1 MPKRNTPSHA
11 VRVNRIRVAYW
22 YCRLKLTYRVSDK
35 ELNRLLQPDLHPDEA
50 KGSRTFERIRTD
62 QTIPSRGKNRKDGRD
77 IVEVMDHHVPGSGS
91 WYEAPF
97 WDAVARPADTLIEAT
112 AVVMALADR
121 HGFVRAAPEDFIGL
135 RADLPGHSDAQIYG
149 RMLQGTLH
157 GLASLDRLGLLVALY
172 READLGS
179 VHAIMETLSARIDEE
194 LNWLCISVFGHE
206 DAFQHYEDLLAA
218 VLHAPRGDFDR
229 GDAGHTIASRCS
241 CPLVVESMVPGRHRG
256 ADPEEGIQPA

>member
-22 YCRLKLTYRVSDK
+22 YCRLKLTYQVSDK

-97 WDAVARPADTLIEAT
+97 WDAVARPADTLTEAT

-135 RADLPGHSDAQIYG
+135 RTDLPGHSDAQIYG
-149 RMLQGTLH
+149 RTLQATLY
-157 GLASLDRLGLLVALY
+157 GLDSLDRLGLLVALY
-172 READLGS
+172 RESDLGS
-179 VHAIMETLSARIDEE
+179 AHAIMETLSAQIDEG
-194 LNWLCISVFGHE
+194 LNWLCASAFGHE

-218 VLHAPRGDFDR
+218 ILHAPRGAFDR
-229 GDAGHTIASRCS
+229 GDSGYTAATS
-241 CPLVVESMVPGRHRG
+241 CTYPLVVRSRFRDAVEHSS
-256 ADPEEGIQPA
+256 PEI